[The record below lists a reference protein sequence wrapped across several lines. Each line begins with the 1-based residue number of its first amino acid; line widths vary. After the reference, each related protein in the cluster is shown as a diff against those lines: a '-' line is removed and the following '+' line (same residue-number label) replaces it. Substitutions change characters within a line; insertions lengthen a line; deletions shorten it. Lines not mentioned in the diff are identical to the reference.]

1 MFMKWLTGGSSVPS
15 ARRARATSVVICALL
30 AFALAGC
37 ALLPEE
43 MEEEQIP
50 DIKPPKLAE
59 KPTYEVKTDTIVTKV
74 RGNGKI
80 MSMKEETL
88 FFSLDGSNRVKDVYV
103 QTGQQVQEGEL
114 IAELDVQQLIDELR
128 LEEINFRE
136 QELNMKRTLR
146 NTEGLSAEELEL
158 KKIQFEKARLN
169 LVKKR
174 EQIERAKIT
183 APFAGTIVSVS
194 VKPGD
199 TVQAYAPVAVLADTN
214 QLTVAVKITS
224 KEDLAKIAVGMEAE
238 VDINA
243 AGSHKGKVFRL
254 PVANNQNNNNYN
266 PWDPWGGGGQQNQES
281 IDDYVLIQLDDFPEE
296 VTRATPLSASI
307 ITDRRENVVVIPPAA
322 LRTYGGRTYVQV
334 VEADG
339 TKREVDV
346 EVGQQTSTQVEIV
359 KGLEPGM
366 KVVGR

>member
-1 MFMKWLTGGSSVPS
+1 MFTKWLTGDSSAPK
-15 ARRARATSVVICALL
+15 RRARGKTMALAVL
-30 AFALAGC
+30 LSAALAGC
-37 ALLPEE
+37 SLLPNE

-50 DIKPPKLAE
+50 DIQPPKLSE
-59 KPTYEVKTDTIVTKV
+59 KPTYTVQTGTIVNRV

-80 MSMKEETL
+80 MSLQEETL
-88 FFSLDGSNRVKDVYV
+88 FFSMEGSYRVKDVYV
-103 QTGQQVQEGEL
+103 QTGQQVQAGDL
-114 IAELDVQQLIDELR
+114 IAELDVQQLVDELR

-146 NTEGLSAEELEL
+146 NTEGLSPEDLEL
-158 KKIQFEKARLN
+158 KKIQFEKARLS

-183 APFAGTIVSVS
+183 APFSGTIVSVS

-199 TVQAYAPVAVLADTN
+199 TPQAYAPVAVIADTSR
-214 QLTVAVKITS
+214 LTVAVEIKS
-224 KEDLAKIAVGMEAE
+224 KNDLAQIAVGMEAE

-243 AGSHKGKVFRL
+243 AGSHKGKVSRL
-254 PVANNQNNNNYN
+254 PVETNDNNNSYN
-266 PWDPWGGGGQQNQES
+266 PWDPWNPGGGQQKEDS
-281 IDDYVLIQLDDFPEE
+281 LDKYVLIELDEFPEG
-296 VTRATPLSASI
+296 VTRATP
-307 ITDRRENVVVIPPAA
+307 RKENVVVIPPST

-334 VEADG
+334 VEEDG

-359 KGLEPGM
+359 NGLEPGM
-366 KVVGR
+366 KVVGK